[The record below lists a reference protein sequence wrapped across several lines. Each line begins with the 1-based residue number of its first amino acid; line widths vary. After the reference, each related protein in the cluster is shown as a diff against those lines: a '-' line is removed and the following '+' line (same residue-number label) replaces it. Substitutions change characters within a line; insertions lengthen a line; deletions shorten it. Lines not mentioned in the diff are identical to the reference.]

1 MAVRSKMSTTS
12 SRRAVVTSTSSK
24 DDLPTKRY
32 TETSSVTTGSAD
44 KSIANITPEDDKL
57 IRQQLR
63 IKPNED
69 YTINEGTYIAWK
81 ETGKRKPS
89 DFLQDFR
96 DGKVKTNPYSAVYDG
111 DPKGDFTPQIYGKGK
126 APKPTSNKNNGG
138 GVVAKE
144 PINKLKPK
152 PAFDSKQPSRDI
164 VSGEKPVK
172 GDIMVPKTV
181 ERPEGN
187 PNLKAKKKIVY
198 QKGAMYTKSSG
209 KAGRKGGGLKI
220 VEKQDFPVGTK
231 VPRTKDKLKFKREE
245 KLAGARERV
254 LGLNEVALED
264 QFNAAGKFV
273 KRGEK
278 LGNASSASVGRMAN
292 IIRESKGKETKEYG
306 KVSSDTKDYRERVSA
321 LKQTKSDIKE
331 IGKFAR
337 GRRKE
342 VMADTE
348 KGKAKATLKTAKMEY
363 KTAKK
368 PAKFSKST
376 STESLASDVARMKNV
391 ASPERLKEMK
401 SNVKQAKKTVR
412 GTKVTSDERSIV
424 RKSVKTAKT
433 AARDARQVRPD
444 VRKALRMEKMDVKGK
459 QTSGKRGT
467 RYFTMDELN
476 KKIPLSSAINKGTV
490 KTSNAP
496 KKANIFEKAVKT
508 QSNARE
514 KQKGLGEKQAGINR
528 FYNRK

>member
-273 KRGEK
+273 KRGE
-278 LGNASSASVGRMAN
+278 
-292 IIRESKGKETKEYG
+292 
-306 KVSSDTKDYRERVSA
+306 
-321 LKQTKSDIKE
+321 
-331 IGKFAR
+331 
-337 GRRKE
+337 
-342 VMADTE
+342 
-348 KGKAKATLKTAKMEY
+348 GKAKATLKTAKMEY

-401 SNVKQAKKTVR
+401 SNVKQAKKAVR